1 MKRIEASFYA
11 AIRKLL
17 TPFAHAGDTP
27 DVTLTRFIEGV
38 TRLEEKL
45 TRVEEQLTLR
55 TKELHAERARADM
68 MSEVADKLFDVIAVL
83 RRP

>member
-1 MKRIEASFYA
+1 MSPMTKLSRALEDVAQAKDALRSAIEA
-11 AIRKLL
+11 K
-17 TPFAHAGDTP
+17 
-27 DVTLTRFIEGV
+27 E
-38 TRLEEKL
+38 
-45 TRVEEQLTLR
+45 RVEEQLTLR